1 MCRNRNWS
9 RRLSLEVQAK
19 VNYKVMS
26 LNMMMMMVVVEEA
39 EEEVVVKWRMLL
51 LGILLHY

>member
-26 LNMMMMMVVVEEA
+26 LNMMMMMVVEEV
-39 EEEVVVKWRMLL
+39 EEVVVKWRMLL

>member
-26 LNMMMMMVVVEEA
+26 LNMMMMVVEEEA